1 MGIKSI
7 KQHQPQSYRNRT
19 GILAVIALTAVI
31 FLGLGWFFV
40 KLGQKI
46 TLNEIQSE
54 LEGKITTASALIQQF
69 LSGPMTVVK
78 LMASEEAVLRAL
90 NEPESTEAVAAAN
103 RLMDHYLELSGVS
116 VTGVYTAEGRILATY
131 SGGQAFLGRDLSFR
145 CTSNKRETVSYRL
158 FDIGSSKAGFRRLEL
173 IEKW

>member
-54 LEGKITTASALIQQF
+54 LEGKITTASVLIQQF

-78 LMASEEAVLRAL
+78 LMASEEVVLRAL
-90 NEPESTEAVAAAN
+90 NEPESTKAL
-103 RLMDHYLELSGVS
+103 RSPLHCLLMRH
-116 VTGVYTAEGRILATY
+116 
-131 SGGQAFLGRDLSFR
+131 
-145 CTSNKRETVSYRL
+145 RERP
-158 FDIGSSKAGFRRLEL
+158 
-173 IEKW
+173 